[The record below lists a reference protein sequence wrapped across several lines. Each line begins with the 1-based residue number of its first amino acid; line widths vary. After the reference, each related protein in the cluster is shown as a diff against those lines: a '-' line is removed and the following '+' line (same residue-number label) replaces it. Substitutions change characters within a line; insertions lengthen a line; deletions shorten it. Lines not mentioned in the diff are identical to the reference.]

1 MIELRT
7 LSKVQ
12 ENLIG
17 RRSVFRFIEKEVAD
31 SCLEMAFE
39 AARFAPCHKQTHPW
53 KFYVMGPETRNSII
67 PTVEHLAKEK
77 VLNSEEIMSEQLVE
91 RARKKITSPP
101 VLIAITSKLSPD
113 DPFREEEDYAAT
125 VCALHNLVLSLWD
138 QGIGSQWSTGSITRH
153 PETYKALE
161 ISDSEERIIGLIKAG
176 YPEIIPK
183 RNKKSKSEIRFF
195 RP

>member
-1 MIELRT
+1 MKI
-7 LSKVQ
+7 LSEVQ
-12 ENLIG
+12 ENLIS
-17 RRSVFRFIEKEVAD
+17 RRSVFRFIDKEVTD
-31 SCLEMAFE
+31 DCLEIAFE

-53 KFYVMGPETRNSII
+53 KFYVMGPDTRDAII
-67 PTVEHLAKEK
+67 PTVEYLAKEK
-77 VLNSEEIMSEQLVE
+77 IIDSEEMMSKQLIE

-101 VLIAITSKLSPD
+101 VLIAVTSKLTPS

-153 PETYKALE
+153 LETYKALD

-176 YPEIIPK
+176 YPDVIPN
-183 RNKKSKSEIRFF
+183 RNKKAKSEIRFF
-195 RP
+195 LP